1 MRARRVFGPAPGAA
15 YPHVV
20 LVLRSDLVDAIV
32 AHARRDFPVE
42 SCGQLV
48 GPETGEHP
56 ERYVPMTNADEVA
69 SDFAFS
75 PAEDIRLE
83 RELDAAGERRML
95 VVHSHT
101 RLPRRPVAH
110 TGLPE
115 AYPSPKDV
123 AQMEWTPDQHWL
135 IVGLA
140 TADAE
145 PEVRSYHLADGEV
158 VEDELAVVESYMF
171 SHTGSD
177 DVPDRA

>member
-1 MRARRVFGPAPGAA
+1 MLVIRR
-15 YPHVV
+15 
-20 LVLRSDLVDAIV
+20 DLLDGIV
-32 AHARRDFPVE
+32 AHARRDFPLE
-42 SCGQLV
+42 ACGQLV
-48 GPETGEHP
+48 GPERGDHP

-83 RELDAAGERRML
+83 RELDANDERRML

-101 RLPRRPVAH
+101 RVPRRPLTD

-115 AYPSPKDV
+115 AYPSVKDI

-140 TADAE
+140 TPDAE
-145 PEVRSYHLADGEV
+145 PEVRSYHLVGGEV
-158 VEDELAVVESYMF
+158 VEDELQVVESYMF

>member
-1 MRARRVFGPAPGAA
+1 MCDGADRARILGC
-15 YPHVV
+15 V
-20 LVLRSDLVDAIV
+20 LAIRADLVDEIV
-32 AHARRDFPVE
+32 AHARRDFPLE
-42 SCGQLV
+42 ACGQLV
-48 GPETGEHP
+48 GPEHGEHA
-56 ERYVPMTNADEVA
+56 ERYVPMTNADEIE

-75 PAEDIRLE
+75 PVEDIRLE
-83 RELDAAGERRML
+83 RALDAAGERRML

-101 RLPRRPVAH
+101 RVPRRPLTD

-115 AYPSPKDV
+115 AYPSVKDV

-140 TADAE
+140 TADGE
-145 PEVRSYHLADGEV
+145 PEVRSYHLAGGEI
-158 VEDELAVVESYMF
+158 VEDALQVVESYMF